1 MHKSPPRIS
10 GIGTEQRS
18 IEFPQ
23 KERYLPSTISKNKY
37 LLVAVGH
44 SMAAIPLSVKSAHS
58 ALRRSWS
65 LPIVAT
71 MLESGR
77 SGDE

>member
-1 MHKSPPRIS
+1 MHKSPLRIS

-44 SMAAIPLSVKSAHS
+44 SMAAIPLSAKSAHS
-58 ALRRSWS
+58 ALRPYRSS
-65 LPIVAT
+65 PVVAT
-71 MLESGR
+71 MFESGR
-77 SGDE
+77 PGG